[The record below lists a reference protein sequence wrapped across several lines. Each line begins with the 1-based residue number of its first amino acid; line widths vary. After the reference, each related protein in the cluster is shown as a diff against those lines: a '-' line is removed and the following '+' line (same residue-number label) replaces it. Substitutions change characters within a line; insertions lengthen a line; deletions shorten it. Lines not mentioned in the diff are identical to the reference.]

1 MQPPLYSLRSV
12 PLQYLRFSRALR
24 ILCLCPAIWGVY
36 GHFLQ
41 IKEIHQRDAREMLTL
56 KSTVLDNYVGILWCL
71 LDGLWSFYLTNG
83 LVRRWFTY
91 YEPRPAL
98 IRQFTL
104 ATIFWFSV
112 ASIVNFFGSDQ
123 PIWPWMLI
131 AVILAV
137 AQTIQHIHFR
147 FRGMYKMDV
156 VMRPRGDTRA
166 LILKTLIVPGGIVSF
181 LTMIMLLYQN
191 ALRPSTSETLAT
203 NAISAISTINSGK
216 AVIGAAKLQVLIL
229 VLSSW
234 SPKGFEK
241 RQTFR
246 ETTLKLMPPMS
257 PDISYMYKFVLGE
270 PPSARIK
277 SSLGNKIQEEQ
288 EMHDDLLLLQVSD
301 KYEDLSLKVFKAMEW
316 SNQYKFDFL
325 CKTDDDIFVRW
336 DTVASELMDLG
347 PTHYYWRGLAHWNMI
362 PITNKANKNIDSQ
375 FKLGTLPPFT
385 AGSLY
390 ILSRD
395 IISILTYPGPRLF
408 TKNEDQ
414 NIGIWLHPFNIRP
427 IHDRRMQQWDVCEDD
442 MIAKHFSDAFEP
454 LESMHDMYKNIKE
467 HRSMCHGFRQ
477 HFCAA
482 CYSCIGRAN
491 HWRDWGFDCD
501 SIRGVTMLGRNDL
514 YQAGGSGGGAG
525 GGGAGAI
532 EIMDEMPRFKKNEE
546 WIVPG
551 VLTESSS
558 IFSDT
563 DDWGRL
569 HWAIWTTDP
578 SSTWLLRHYQTI
590 DSLFV
595 QNPNAVLIVLSN
607 TLPAQ
612 FFADYTKHGYKIHV
626 LPFSKETLLKRRWFF
641 GPRSEEWLKRWDDW
655 EKGGQF
661 FPIHLSDYLRLVV
674 LYKYGGLYMDLD
686 AMWLR
691 PPGNGMAEFIG
702 SDVSDTESDR
712 SWTLDERNTYL
723 PNGVMRFRR
732 GRAMF
737 RHIAEDVFSLANYD
751 AECFNCG
758 GPKAFT
764 VYARAHRSDME
775 KSGVVILPRE
785 ALYPYNW
792 REIEAGIKAS
802 SDAEQELA
810 RIEERS
816 IGLHLYGKVTN
827 KKSIEHGSVVDLVAQ
842 KWSLDLSRFASG
854 GLADHAPG
862 LKLQGPKTIYY
873 RMTMA
878 GRALDLKHSLL
889 DKVPGAFRGV
899 DAVFVR
905 GFDMASLSTTTGAG
919 VQQQQQ
925 QPVPKVRRKA
935 MIQISVRDGQISMDG
950 TTGAGTRR
958 VEMDLGDTTT
968 LAQLNLALSRI
979 VYRPPAVGLTTW
991 QGTDVVSIQVQFGE
1005 LKENL
1010 SVEVVRRTA

>member
-12 PLQYLRFSRALR
+12 PPQYLHLSKALR
-24 ILCLCPAIWGVY
+24 ILCLCPALWGAY
-36 GHFLQ
+36 GHLVQ
-41 IKEIHQRDAREMLTL
+41 VREIRQRDAREMLTM

-71 LDGLWSFYLTNG
+71 LDALWSFYLTSG

-112 ASIVNFFGSDQ
+112 ITIVNFFGSDQ

-131 AVILAV
+131 AIVLAV
-137 AQTIQHIHFR
+137 AQIIQHLHFR

-156 VMRPRGDTRA
+156 VVRPRGDTRA
-166 LILKTLIVPGGIVSF
+166 IIMKTLVIPGAIVSF

-191 ALRPSTSETLAT
+191 ALRPSTSMTLAS
-203 NAISAISTINSGK
+203 NAITTINSMNSNK
-216 AVIGAAKLQVLIL
+216 AVIGAAKMQVLIL

-234 SPKGFEK
+234 SPKGFQK

-246 ETTLKLMPPMS
+246 ETTLKLLPPMS
-257 PDISYMYKFVLGE
+257 SEISYMYKFVLGE
-270 PPSARIK
+270 APSARVK
-277 SSLGNKIQEEQ
+277 SLLGSKIQEEQ
-288 EMHDDLLLLQVSD
+288 DLHDDLLLLPVSD
-301 KYEDLSLKVFKAMEW
+301 KYEDLSLKVFKALEW
-316 SNQYKFDFL
+316 GNQYKFDYL

-362 PITNKANKNIDSQ
+362 TITNKANKNIDSNY
-375 FKLGTLPPFT
+375 KLGTLPPFT

-395 IISILTYPGPRLF
+395 IVSILTYPGPRLF

-414 NIGIWLHPFNIRP
+414 NIGIWLHPYNIKP
-427 IHDRRMQQWDVCEDD
+427 IHDRRIQQWDVCEDD
-442 MIAKHFSDAFEP
+442 MIAKHFSDSFQP
-454 LESMHDMYKNIKE
+454 QESMHDMYKNIKE

-477 HFCAA
+477 HYCAA

-501 SIRGVTMLGRNDL
+501 SVKGVTMLGQNNL
-514 YQAGGSGGGAG
+514 YQAS
-525 GGGAGAI
+525 GAI
-532 EIMDEMPRFKKNEE
+532 DVMDEMPPFKKSEE

-563 DDWGRL
+563 DDWARL

-595 QNPNAVLIVLSN
+595 HNPNAVLVVMSN
-607 TLPAQ
+607 TLPAN
-612 FFADYTKHGYKIHV
+612 FFADYTKHGYKIHI
-626 LPFSKETLLKRRWFF
+626 LPFSKESLLKRKWFF

-655 EKGGQF
+655 EKGSQF
-661 FPIHLSDYLRLVV
+661 FPIHLSDYLRLVS

-702 SDVSDTESDR
+702 SDRSDTESDR
-712 SWTLDERNTYL
+712 EWTLDEQNTYL

-732 GRAMF
+732 GRTMF
-737 RHIAEDVFSLANYD
+737 RHIAEEVFSLANYD
-751 AECFNCG
+751 PECFNCG

-764 VYARAHRSDME
+764 VYVKAHKSDLE
-775 KSGVVILPRE
+775 KTGLMILPME

-792 REIEAGIKAS
+792 KDIVSGLKAS
-802 SDAEQELA
+802 GEAEQELA
-810 RIEERS
+810 RIEEHS

-827 KKSIEHGSVVDLVAQ
+827 KKVIEHGSVVDLAAR

-854 GLADHAPG
+854 SAGTSPG
-862 LKLQGPKTIYY
+862 LRLQGPKTIYY
-873 RMTMA
+873 RTSMA
-878 GRALDLKHSLL
+878 GRAVDLKHSLL
-889 DKVPGAFRGV
+889 DKVPGAFRGL
-899 DAVFVR
+899 DAIFVR
-905 GFDMASLSTTTGAG
+905 GFDEASTSVTAPGT
-919 VQQQQQ
+919 
-925 QPVPKVRRKA
+925 KVRRKA
-935 MIQISVRDGQISMDG
+935 AIQITVRDGQISMEG
-950 TTGAGTRR
+950 TTGAGTKR
-958 VEMDLGDTTT
+958 VDMDLGETAT

-979 VYRPPAVGLTTW
+979 VYRPPAVGLTSW
-991 QGTDVVSIQVQFGE
+991 SGADQISIRVQFGSMNE
-1005 LKENL
+1005 SLNI
-1010 SVEVVRRTA
+1010 EVIRRTG